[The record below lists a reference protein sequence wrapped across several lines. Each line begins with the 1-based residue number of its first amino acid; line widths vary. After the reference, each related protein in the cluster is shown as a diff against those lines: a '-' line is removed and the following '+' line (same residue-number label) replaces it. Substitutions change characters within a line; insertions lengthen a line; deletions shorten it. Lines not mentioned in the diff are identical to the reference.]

1 MVLKVTPYFVL
12 VLQYLL
18 KHWELLYHL
27 YLTGQKKWAQQELFP
42 QEIHF
47 LAFCPSGLFSNLSI
61 CLPSTLFFFQL
72 RFSAKERV
80 ASSLFFR

>member
-80 ASSLFFR
+80 ANSLFFR